1 MGYLTVDQLNLTC
14 YLEEKTF
21 LDGGCLAGAALE
33 GNPPGD
39 AELVI
44 CGIVFVA

>member
-1 MGYLTVDQLNLTC
+1 M
-14 YLEEKTF
+14 
-21 LDGGCLAGAALE
+21 AGAALE

-44 CGIVFVA
+44 CGIVTFPEEPGPHPDVVAAEP